1 MARRVRESGPSPG
14 VTREYFPDLGGLVG
28 NIADDL
34 GYALVVEP
42 DWDAARL
49 QIDRH
54 AIADDHCQR
63 MIDLK
68 LAAANE
74 FHGERLAC
82 RPPARGL
89 Q

>member
-1 MARRVRESGPSPG
+1 MVLPE
-14 VTREYFPDLGGLVG
+14 LGGLVG

-34 GYALVVEP
+34 RYALVVEP
-42 DWDAARL
+42 DWDAAGL

-54 AIADDHCQR
+54 AVAHDHCYR

-68 LAAANE
+68 LVAAHE
-74 FHGERLAC
+74 FHGEGLAC